1 MSSSSGRFQLCFR
14 VPSDLDD
21 LGAKLKAMMLEL
33 KGSDSE
39 TPPTEGSPDAP
50 PSASDTT
57 QSAAPSKLSDDDITQ
72 LGAAAAVPSPADQV

>member
-1 MSSSSGRFQLCFR
+1 

-39 TPPTEGSPDAP
+39 TPPTEGSADAP
-50 PSASDTT
+50 PSASDTA
-57 QSAAPSKLSDDDITQ
+57 QSAAPSKPSDDDITQ